1 MGSPTE
7 PPTEPPSDPQR
18 DLGAGPPT
26 DPQKRPTDAGGGD
39 ATRAPVPAGDGSRR
53 SDRDLILAALQNAE
67 PRTPMGLNVGP
78 GGSGLPAFRFDDD
91 LPRDF
96 IPGYELIKQIH
107 RGGQGVVYQ
116 ALQLATKRRVA
127 IKVMHDNRF
136 SGSSGRARF
145 EREVQILGQL
155 NHPNIVRIHDS
166 GLTPGAAGVFYYV
179 MDYVSGRS
187 LEEFIQGAGA
197 GPGAGAGG
205 SSAEKSVKDAA
216 RGGPPIAEAIKLFT
230 KICEAVN
237 AAHLKGVIHRDLKP
251 SNIRINTEGEP
262 IILDFGLAKVAM
274 PDVDESGS
282 PQLMTVTGQFIG
294 SLPWASPEQ
303 AEGAP
308 GGIDLRTDV
317 YSLGVILFQMLTGG
331 KFPYQVVGAMRDV
344 LDNILRAEPARPS
357 TMRRQ
362 INDEI
367 ETIVLKCLAKP
378 RDRRYQSAGE
388 LARDLRRYLN
398 GQPIEAKRDSVGYM
412 VSKTLRRYRVAAA
425 VAAAFL
431 LLLVGFAIAMT
442 YAYRSEAEQR
452 KRADASATAAEVA
465 RDEEKAQ
472 RERAER
478 NFDIARGLWRT
489 FMYDFNDEI
498 RTLRGTTRAREIVLT
513 KALAAVDSL
522 KAQAGDDP
530 ALLRELA
537 DAYERVG
544 DLRGALFMPRLGE
557 TDQAAADYAAAKK
570 IREGLLAAAAND
582 ARAHAD
588 VGRSLRR
595 EATIATAAR
604 EYERAGEALL
614 RARERAEKARALAA
628 ESDAE
633 QRAALA
639 RLLSEIVI
647 AQGDNA
653 YFVAEKMQDADAT
666 RAQLA
671 KADAFYAEADALVRG
686 ELSAG
691 DTRTTA
697 KARADA
703 GALADMLATIADN
716 KAANRLLMGQ
726 RLAGSANA
734 ITEAERAAGAARD
747 ARVTRV
753 ALALTEFERATE
765 IATAA
770 LADFERRSAASP
782 ESGQLRRDIMLAHHT
797 LGTIQM
803 RTAQAQRV
811 AIRLGE
817 PRDEARLAAHQRS
830 LEHNLRALEIARAL
844 TKSDEANLEARRDLA
859 ICLNKTGNE
868 LRDLDREREAL
879 AIFDESLRVRRE
891 TVATDPIQRH
901 RNDLGVGLFKAGEV
915 RAMLADD
922 AATQAEERRRL
933 LIEARALL
941 AESMTVFGS
950 LRDDKVMAA
959 DAVELRRCGQVLKE
973 TEEKIAGLEKP
984 AP

>member
-1 MGSPTE
+1 MGSPTD
-7 PPTEPPSDPQR
+7 PPSDPSPVP
-18 DLGAGPPT
+18 GS
-26 DPQKRPTDAGGGD
+26 GD
-39 ATRAPVPAGDGSRR
+39 ATRVPATPQEQVPPTSETTPPAAGDGSRR
-53 SDRDLILAALQNAE
+53 SDRDLILAAIQNAE
-67 PRTPMGLNVGP
+67 PRTPIGLNVGP
-78 GGSGLPAFRFDDD
+78 GGSGLPPFRFDDD

-116 ALQLATKRRVA
+116 ALQLTTKRRVA

-136 SGSSGRARF
+136 AGSSGRARF

-187 LEEFIQGAGA
+187 LEDFIQGA
-197 GPGAGAGG
+197 PPGG
-205 SSAEKSVKDAA
+205 SSAEKSVKNAA
-216 RGGPPIAEAIKLFT
+216 TSAPPIADAIKLFT

-274 PDVDESGS
+274 PDVDERGS

-331 KFPYQVVGAMRDV
+331 KFPYQVIGAMRDV

-378 RDRRYQSAGE
+378 RERRYQSAGE

-412 VSKTLRRYRVAAA
+412 VGKTLRRYRIPAA

-431 LLLVGFAIAMT
+431 LLLIGFAIAMT
-442 YAYRSEAEQR
+442 YAYRREAAQR
-452 KRADASATAAEVA
+452 TRADASAAAATLA
-465 RDEEKAQ
+465 RDEEKSQ
-472 RERAER
+472 RERAEK
-478 NFDIARGLWRT
+478 NFDVARGLWRT

-498 RTLRGTTRAREIVLT
+498 RTLRGTTRAREIILT

-522 KAQAGDDP
+522 KAQASDDP

-537 DAYERVG
+537 DAHERVG

-557 TDQAAADYAAAKK
+557 TDQAAADYAAAKQ
-570 IREGLLAAAAND
+570 IRDALLAKSPND
-582 ARAHAD
+582 ARCHAD
-588 VGRSLRR
+588 MARSLRR
-595 EATIATAAR
+595 DATIAIAAR
-604 EYERAGEALL
+604 DYERADESL
-614 RARERAEKARALAA
+614 RLARERAEHARTLAP
-628 ESDAE
+628 ESDT
-633 QRAALA
+633 RLRTTLT
-639 RLLSEIVI
+639 RLLAEII
-647 AQGDNA
+647 TARGDTA
-653 YFVAEKMQDADAT
+653 FFIAEKMQDADAT

-671 KADAFYAEADALVRG
+671 KADALYDEAGTLV
-686 ELSAG
+686 SAG
-691 DTRTTA
+691 LTA
-697 KARADA
+697 DEASPAKDPKARADA
-703 GALADMLATIADN
+703 DALAGMLSTIADN
-716 KAANRLLMGQ
+716 KASNRLLMGQ
-726 RLAGSANA
+726 RLAGSSNS
-734 ITEAERAAGAARD
+734 IPEAERAPGAARD
-747 ARVTRV
+747 ARLSRVT
-753 ALALTEFERATE
+753 LALTEFDRATT
-765 IATAA
+765 IAAAA
-770 LADFERRSAASP
+770 LIDFERRSAAAP
-782 ESGQLRRDIMLAHHT
+782 ENGQLRRDIMLAHHT

-817 PRDEARLAAHQRS
+817 PRDAERLAAHQRS
-830 LEHNLRALEIARAL
+830 LDHNLKALQIARAL
-844 TKSDEANLEARRDLA
+844 AAADEANLEARRDLA

-879 AIFDESLRVRRE
+879 AVFDESLRVRRE
-891 TVATDPIQRH
+891 TISTDPIQRH

-915 RAMLADD
+915 RAILADD
-922 AATQAEERRRL
+922 AATTPDERKRL

-959 DAVELRRCGQVLKE
+959 DAVELRRCAQVLKE
-973 TEEKIAGLEKP
+973 TEDKITALGNP